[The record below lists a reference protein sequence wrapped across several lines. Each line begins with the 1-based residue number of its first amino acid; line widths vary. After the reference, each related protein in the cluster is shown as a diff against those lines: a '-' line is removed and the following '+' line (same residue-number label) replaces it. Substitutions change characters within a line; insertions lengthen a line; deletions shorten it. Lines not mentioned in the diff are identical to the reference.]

1 MLMSFPVVVDC
12 PEAGI
17 EEYLPVTVN
26 SRIVLT
32 CYLYLFFDV
41 FQSNHDNKVTTNSLF
56 TSNSETYDF
65 LREKSEFRARTLR
78 SAEHALAFS
87 ETWSNTIIDF
97 LMKINNL

>member
-1 MLMSFPVVVDC
+1 MYDFLWGVRLSGCQGVSPD
-12 PEAGI
+12 
-17 EEYLPVTVN
+17 T
-26 SRIVLT
+26 
-32 CYLYLFFDV
+32 
-41 FQSNHDNKVTTNSLF
+41 F
-56 TSNSETYDF
+56 TSRGFVVSSTMYDF

>member
-1 MLMSFPVVVDC
+1 MS
-12 PEAGI
+12 
-17 EEYLPVTVN
+17 LPVTRSRQLWQSTAVVIIYFMLIILAPAKIYSCHNIFYVN
-26 SRIVLT
+26 PFPI
-32 CYLYLFFDV
+32 
-41 FQSNHDNKVTTNSLF
+41 F
-56 TSNSETYDF
+56 TLLSSVVIKYDF